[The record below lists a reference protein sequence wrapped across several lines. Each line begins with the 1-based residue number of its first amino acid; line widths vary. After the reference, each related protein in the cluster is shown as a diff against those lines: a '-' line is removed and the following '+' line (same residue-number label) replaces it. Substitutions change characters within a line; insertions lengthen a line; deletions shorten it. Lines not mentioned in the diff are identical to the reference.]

1 MGEAGCLKDG
11 VFKNL
16 QVNGNI
22 DLENAISKSM
32 PLRKTVVYDYNGF
45 EAGKTLAE
53 AGTHATTLTYAQT
66 VSLPSNALVYKA
78 YVFVRQNNEFTGS
91 GINPG
96 AGAVSIGGTG
106 GSISVKSSLVFTAN
120 EVVELNLAGQVG
132 ISGTITITATTPT
145 APGTAG
151 AAEPGDIW
159 AKVGQLVIFLDYF
172 IL

>member
-32 PLRKTVVYDYNGF
+32 PLRKTVVYDYNGLK
-45 EAGKTLAE
+45 AGS
-53 AGTHATTLTYAQT
+53 TLTVAIQHDFVQT

-78 YVFVRQNNEFTGS
+78 YVFVRQKNAFS
-91 GINPG
+91 GITP
-96 AGAVSIGGTG
+96 ADGAVYIAGGG
-106 GSISVKSSLVFTAN
+106 GAMWCSTSLDFNEN
-120 EVVELNLAGQVG
+120 EVEEKGLVNLTG
-132 ISGTITITATTPT
+132 ISGTITITTATPV
-145 APGTAG
+145 AAG
-151 AAEPGDIW
+151 GAAAAEPTDIW
-159 AKVGQLVIFLDYF
+159 SQVGQLVIYLDYF